1 MLVFRKFMFLNEKW
15 IFKNFTMTDT
25 PGPSCRSHSSVT
37 IKHLFVIAF
46 AKEMS
51 ERLYQLQEDW
61 LRGFIF
67 LEGFLLCIH
76 REMLFSTNTVI
87 YACNPSSW
95 KVKVGYS
102 RVQGHTWPCSN
113 AEASMHCR
121 RTCLKHNNKNSYW

>member
-15 IFKNFTMTDT
+15 IFKNFNMTDT
-25 PGPSCRSHSSVT
+25 PGPSCCSLSSVT
-37 IKHLFVIAF
+37 IKHLSIIAF

-61 LRGFIF
+61 LRGFLFWRVFSSAFIEKF
-67 LEGFLLCIH
+67 CFLLGA
-76 REMLFSTNTVI
+76 VI
-87 YACNPSSW
+87 QACNPSSW

-102 RVQGHTWPCSN
+102 RVQGHTWPCSS

-121 RTCLKHNNKNSYW
+121 RVCLKHSNKNSYW

>member
-25 PGPSCRSHSSVT
+25 LGPSCCSHSSVT
-37 IKHLFVIAF
+37 IKHLSVIAF

-67 LEGFLLCIH
+67 WRVFSSAFIEKCCFLL
-76 REMLFSTNTVI
+76 NTVI
-87 YACNPSSW
+87 YASNPSSW